1 MAESDSSLSSA
12 PPTDDELE
20 ASILQPPSKKT
31 GLHKYFKAT
40 TEPRPPTPEPPKREP
55 SPPHEYV
62 LADNDAI
69 AFLVMFRSR
78 FSDAFPRSL
87 PHYGPQ
93 DIERGVSQAERV
105 GDEVERLL
113 CALLGICLNRK
124 KDVER
129 GHYGRALEDAV
140 SSFQN
145 QWPLEWKGVNPLHG
159 GRNFNNMT
167 PEERLVLLKALVLWS
182 LNASEAVQTII
193 KESWK
198 QTRRDDDK
206 NQPRSVQPWLSDSYR
221 RRYWLVEGQEDSF
234 FRVYRENDAK
244 TKKGNQWFSVAG
256 SIEEVNALADKF
268 VEEGTHNAKINA
280 DKLRMAVPR
289 FEQGEEK
296 RKRKQYRQ
304 ERKAM
309 FTRPEPGF
317 GQYEGRTRG
326 KRMRY
331 NYDDGEDSGDESTTR
346 STRHGTPDDGP
357 TITASGRQVKPR
369 QHGVYGQS
377 LHADQRQDLDSLGGE
392 EESDDMPTTLP
403 MGRSKRAAT
412 TARVASRTREVYRD
426 DVESDGDEAQS
437 SGKDWSGDEN
447 EPDVDS
453 EPEFD
458 GNEEEEDDEMSDEGL
473 EADEIGAENGDTQE
487 SLIVQLRYRKGKSPA
502 TDGQTPGQSL
512 PNGAVNGLSR
522 PVTSIQEAMRDD
534 TIEVALPAQPIA
546 NELRKEAPIV
556 NAVHNAQLVIG
567 GVNGV
572 KAGMGMQNGVAH
584 YPEPQL
590 QPMDVS

>member
-1 MAESDSSLSSA
+1 MR
-12 PPTDDELE
+12 
-20 ASILQPPSKKT
+20 QSKQ
-31 GLHKYFKAT
+31 F
-40 TEPRPPTPEPPKREP
+40 
-55 SPPHEYV
+55 
-62 LADNDAI
+62 
-69 AFLVMFRSR
+69 F
-78 FSDAFPRSL
+78 
-87 PHYGPQ
+87 
-93 DIERGVSQAERV
+93 
-105 GDEVERLL
+105 
-113 CALLGICLNRK
+113 
-124 KDVER
+124 
-129 GHYGRALEDAV
+129 
-140 SSFQN
+140 
-145 QWPLEWKGVNPLHG
+145 
-159 GRNFNNMT
+159 
-167 PEERLVLLKALVLWS
+167 
-182 LNASEAVQTII
+182 

-206 NQPRSVQPWLSDSYR
+206 NQPRSVQPWFSDSYR

-447 EPDVDS
+447 EPDADS